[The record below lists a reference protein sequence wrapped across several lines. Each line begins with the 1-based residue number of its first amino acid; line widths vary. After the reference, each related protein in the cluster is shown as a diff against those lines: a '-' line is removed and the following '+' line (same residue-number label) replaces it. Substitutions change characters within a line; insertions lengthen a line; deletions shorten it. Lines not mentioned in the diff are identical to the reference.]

1 VAARL
6 DEAFRELERQVTT
19 ELHGQVPPH
28 FECGVEMRYRRQGH
42 ELTVALH
49 ERILDAVSV
58 AKLEQTFHAA
68 HKERFGYAV
77 RNEPTVI
84 VNALMSAVIPAEA
97 TAPRLSVAAAVRTTE
112 RRQAWFDGAWHDTE
126 IVDRRAIAAGET
138 RKGPLIIEQLDS
150 TTVAPPGA
158 IVHCDA
164 FDNLLIKLPR
174 V

>member
-1 VAARL
+1 
-6 DEAFRELERQVTT
+6 
-19 ELHGQVPPH
+19 
-28 FECGVEMRYRRQGH
+28 MRYRRQGH

-49 ERILDAVSV
+49 EGIVDAASV

-68 HKERFGYAV
+68 HEERFGYAM
-77 RNEPTVI
+77 RSEPIVI

-97 TAPRLSVAAAVRTTE
+97 TAPRLRAAPAVRTSE

-126 IVDRRAIAAGET
+126 IVDRSAITAGET

-150 TTVAPPGA
+150 TSVVPPGA

-164 FDNLLIKLPR
+164 CDNLLIKLPR
-174 V
+174 A